1 MSKTIHIDVFD
12 PTSINNAVREIEE
25 YKKWVQ
31 KKTKELAKRLAAIGV
46 TLAAIEYSRVPY
58 QGLKDVNLSIE
69 VGAKPN
75 QYDIVANG
83 ETVLILEFGAG
94 VRYGY
99 GHPQA
104 EQFGYG
110 PTTYPGQ
117 THAADPNGWY
127 IPGGEHTYGN
137 PPAMAMY
144 LTGKELHQRVL
155 EVAKEVFSS

>member
-12 PTSINNAVREIEE
+12 PASINNAVREIEE

>member
-12 PTSINNAVREIEE
+12 PASINNAVREIEE

-127 IPGGEHTYGN
+127 IPGCEHTYGN

>member
-12 PTSINNAVREIEE
+12 PASINNAVREIEE

-155 EVAKEVFSS
+155 EVAKEVFNS

>member
-12 PTSINNAVREIEE
+12 PASINNAVREIEE

-75 QYDIVANG
+75 SYDIVANG

-155 EVAKEVFSS
+155 EVAKEVFNS